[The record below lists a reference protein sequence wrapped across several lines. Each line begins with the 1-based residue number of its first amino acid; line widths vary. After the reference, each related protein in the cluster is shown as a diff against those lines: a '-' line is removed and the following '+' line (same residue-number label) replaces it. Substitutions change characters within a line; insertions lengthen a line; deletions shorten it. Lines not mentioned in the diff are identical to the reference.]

1 MDCFASG
8 AYPYSFDAGEASIH
22 TGLQADSSIIWR
34 AFMEPFRTTPA
45 GPVATRSWASD
56 AGSAGRSGAGT
67 VDPAEI
73 AKFEAM
79 ADAWWDPTG
88 KFKPLHRL
96 NPVRVRFIRDRLAA
110 KLGRNPEE
118 PEPLRGLS
126 ILDIGCG
133 GGLLAEPLAR
143 LGAEVTGIDAA
154 ERNIAIAR
162 RHAENV
168 GVRVTY
174 LPCAAEHL
182 AVQVGPDGGTQ
193 FDAVLAME
201 IVEHV
206 ADLNAFFE
214 AASGLLKPGGTMFVA
229 TLNRTVK
236 SFAFAIVGAE
246 YVLRWLPRGTHDWR
260 RFLRPSELARQ
271 LRGQGLEMKELAGV
285 GYDPIGD
292 SFSISRDCAV
302 NYMAVAQHH
311 VHR

>member
-1 MDCFASG
+1 MEPSRSSPGGPGTGRPWAS
-8 AYPYSFDAGEASIH
+8 PGEA
-22 TGLQADSSIIWR
+22 TA
-34 AFMEPFRTTPA
+34 
-45 GPVATRSWASD
+45 
-56 AGSAGRSGAGT
+56 RSGSGS
-67 VDPAEI
+67 VDHAEI

-110 KLGRNPEE
+110 QLGRDPEE
-118 PEPLRGLS
+118 PAPLRGLS

-143 LGAEVTGIDAA
+143 LGAAVTGVDAA

-162 RHAENV
+162 RHAESV
-168 GVRVTY
+168 GVHVTY
-174 LPCAAEHL
+174 LPCSAEDLAAQG
-182 AVQVGPDGGTQ
+182 AQ

-206 ADLNAFFE
+206 ADLDAFFK
-214 AASGLLKPGGTMFVA
+214 AASGMLKPGGTMVVA

-260 RFLRPSELARQ
+260 RFMRPSELARQ
-271 LRGQGLEMKELAGV
+271 LRSHGLDMKELAGV
-285 GYDPIGD
+285 AYDPIGD
-292 SFSISRDCAV
+292 SFSISRDCGV
-302 NYMAVAQHH
+302 NYMSVARHAVHA
-311 VHR
+311 

>member
-1 MDCFASG
+1 
-8 AYPYSFDAGEASIH
+8 
-22 TGLQADSSIIWR
+22 
-34 AFMEPFRTTPA
+34 MEPSRISPGA
-45 GPVATRSWASD
+45 ALA
-56 AGSAGRSGAGT
+56 RSGGGS
-67 VDPAEI
+67 VDHAEI

-110 KLGRNPEE
+110 TLGRNPEE

-133 GGLLAEPLAR
+133 GGLLTEPLAR
-143 LGAEVTGIDAA
+143 LGADVTGIDAA
-154 ERNIAIAR
+154 EKNIAIAR

-174 LPCAAEHL
+174 LPCAAEDL
-182 AVQVGPDGGTQ
+182 AAQGAK

-206 ADLNAFFE
+206 ADLDAFFE
-214 AASGLLKPGGTMFVA
+214 AASRLLKPEGTMFVA

-260 RFLRPSELARQ
+260 RFMRPSELARQ
-271 LRGQGLEMKELAGV
+271 LRGQGLEMKELVGV
-285 GYDPIGD
+285 SYDPIGD
-292 SFSISRDCAV
+292 SFSLSRDCGV
-302 NYMAVAQHH
+302 NYMSVAR
-311 VHR
+311 HRIHR

>member
-1 MDCFASG
+1 
-8 AYPYSFDAGEASIH
+8 
-22 TGLQADSSIIWR
+22 
-34 AFMEPFRTTPA
+34 
-45 GPVATRSWASD
+45 
-56 AGSAGRSGAGT
+56 
-67 VDPAEI
+67 
-73 AKFEAM
+73 M

-88 KFKPLHRL
+88 KFRPLHRL
-96 NPVRVRFIRDRLAA
+96 NPVRVRFIRDHLA
-110 KLGRNPEE
+110 KRLGRDPET

-162 RHAENV
+162 RHAENT

-174 LPCAAEHL
+174 LPCAAEDL
-182 AVQVGPDGGTQ
+182 AAQDSK
-193 FDAVLAME
+193 FDVVLAME

-206 ADLNAFFE
+206 ADLNAFFG
-214 AASGLLKPGGTMFVA
+214 AAADLLKPGGMMVVA

-271 LRGQGLEMKELAGV
+271 LRSHGLDMQELAGV
-285 GYDPIGD
+285 AYDPIGD
-292 SFSISRDCAV
+292 AFSISRDCAV
-302 NYMAVAQHH
+302 NYMAVAGHANRPSD
-311 VHR
+311 HR

>member
-1 MDCFASG
+1 
-8 AYPYSFDAGEASIH
+8 
-22 TGLQADSSIIWR
+22 
-34 AFMEPFRTTPA
+34 MEPSRTSPA
-45 GPVATRSWASD
+45 GPGAPRSWASQAD
-56 AGSAGRSGAGT
+56 AGARSGSGS
-67 VDPAEI
+67 VDHAEI

-110 KLGRNPEE
+110 RLDRDPEA
-118 PEPLRGLS
+118 PEPLHGLS

-143 LGAEVTGIDAA
+143 LGADVTGVDAA
-154 ERNIAIAR
+154 EKNIAIAR

-168 GVRVTY
+168 GTRITY
-174 LPCAAEHL
+174 LPCTAEDLAAQG
-182 AVQVGPDGGTQ
+182 AQ

-206 ADLNAFFE
+206 ADLDAFFQ
-214 AASGLLKPGGTMFVA
+214 AAAGLLKPDGTMFVA

-271 LRGQGLEMKELAGV
+271 LRGHGLEMKELAGV
-285 GYDPIGD
+285 AYDPIGD
-292 SFSISRDCAV
+292 SFSISRDCGV
-302 NYMAVAQHH
+302 NYMAVARHH
-311 VHR
+311 SHR

>member
-1 MDCFASG
+1 
-8 AYPYSFDAGEASIH
+8 
-22 TGLQADSSIIWR
+22 
-34 AFMEPFRTTPA
+34 
-45 GPVATRSWASD
+45 
-56 AGSAGRSGAGT
+56 
-67 VDPAEI
+67 VDHAEI

-88 KFKPLHRL
+88 KFRPLHRL
-96 NPVRVRFIRDRLAA
+96 NPVRVRFIRDRLAVRH
-110 KLGRNPEE
+110 GRDPEAA
-118 PEPLRGLS
+118 EPLRGLS

-133 GGLLAEPLAR
+133 GGLLAEPLSR

-168 GVRVTY
+168 GARVTY
-174 LPCAAEHL
+174 LPCAAEAL
-182 AVQVGPDGGTQ
+182 AEQGAQ

-206 ADLNAFFE
+206 ADLDTFF
-214 AASGLLKPGGTMFVA
+214 AAAARLLKPDGVMVVA

-271 LRGQGLEMKELAGV
+271 LRAHGIEMQELVGV
-285 GYDPIGD
+285 AYDPIGD
-292 SFSISRDCAV
+292 SFSVSRDCAV
-302 NYMAVAQHH
+302 NYMAVAR
-311 VHR
+311 HRAS

>member
-1 MDCFASG
+1 MEPSRTS
-8 AYPYSFDAGEASIH
+8 PGEA
-22 TGLQADSSIIWR
+22 A
-34 AFMEPFRTTPA
+34 A
-45 GPVATRSWASD
+45 
-56 AGSAGRSGAGT
+56 RSGSGS
-67 VDPAEI
+67 VDHAEI

-79 ADAWWDPTG
+79 AEAWWDPTG

-110 KLGRNPEE
+110 RLGRNPEE
-118 PEPLRGLS
+118 PEPLRDLS

-143 LGAEVTGIDAA
+143 LGAGVTGIDAA
-154 ERNIAIAR
+154 EKNIAIAR

-174 LPCAAEHL
+174 LPCAAEDL
-182 AVQVGPDGGTQ
+182 ATQTGPSGGAR

-206 ADLNAFFE
+206 ADLDAFFR
-214 AASGLLKPGGTMFVA
+214 AASGLLKPDGTMFIA

-236 SFAFAIVGAE
+236 SFAFAIIGAE

-260 RFLRPSELARQ
+260 RFMRPSELARQ
-271 LRGQGLEMKELAGV
+271 IRGHGLEMKELAGV
-285 GYDPIGD
+285 SYDPIGD
-292 SFSISRDCAV
+292 SFALGRDCGV
-302 NYMAVAQHH
+302 NYMAVARHVQGHT

>member
-1 MDCFASG
+1 
-8 AYPYSFDAGEASIH
+8 
-22 TGLQADSSIIWR
+22 
-34 AFMEPFRTTPA
+34 MELSRTSPE
-45 GPVATRSWASD
+45 GPGATRSGTPQREA
-56 AGSAGRSGAGT
+56 AARSGGGS
-67 VDPAEI
+67 VDHAEI

-88 KFKPLHRL
+88 KFRPLHRL

-110 KLGRNPEE
+110 RHGRDPEG
-118 PEPLRGLS
+118 PAPLQGLS

-162 RHAENV
+162 RHAEGV
-168 GVRVTY
+168 GTRVTY
-174 LPCAAEHL
+174 LPCSAEDLAA
-182 AVQVGPDGGTQ
+182 QIGPGGGTQ

-206 ADLNAFFE
+206 ADLDAFFR
-214 AASGLLKPGGTMFVA
+214 AAGELLKPDGLMFVA

-260 RFLRPSELARQ
+260 RFLRPSELARR
-271 LRGQGLEMKELAGV
+271 LRGHGLEMRELAGV
-285 GYDPIGD
+285 SYDPIGD
-292 SFSISRDCAV
+292 SFTLGRDCAV
-302 NYMAVAQHH
+302 NYMAVARHAG
-311 VHR
+311 HR

>member
-1 MDCFASG
+1 
-8 AYPYSFDAGEASIH
+8 
-22 TGLQADSSIIWR
+22 
-34 AFMEPFRTTPA
+34 MEPSLISPGA
-45 GPVATRSWASD
+45 AQA
-56 AGSAGRSGAGT
+56 RSGGGS
-67 VDPAEI
+67 VDHAEI

-110 KLGRNPEE
+110 RLGRNPEE
-118 PEPLRGLS
+118 PEPLRGLA

-162 RHAENV
+162 DHAEKV
-168 GVRVTY
+168 GVKVTY
-174 LPCAAEHL
+174 LPCTAEDLAAQGE
-182 AVQVGPDGGTQ
+182 PGGGK

-206 ADLNAFFE
+206 ADLDSFVGSCAE
-214 AASGLLKPGGTMFVA
+214 LLKPNGTLFVA

-236 SFAFAIVGAE
+236 SFAMAIVGAE
-246 YVLRWLPRGTHDWR
+246 YVLRWLPRGTHDWK
-260 RFLRPSELARQ
+260 RFLRPSELAQ
-271 LRGQGLEMKELAGV
+271 HLRARGLVLRELAGV
-285 GYDPIGD
+285 TYHPFDD
-292 SFSISRDCAV
+292 SFALGRDCSV
-302 NYMAVAQHH
+302 NYLAVAGRAKPQ
-311 VHR
+311 

>member
-1 MDCFASG
+1 MPRSKTAL
-8 AYPYSFDAGEASIH
+8 PDA
-22 TGLQADSSIIWR
+22 
-34 AFMEPFRTTPA
+34 PA
-45 GPVATRSWASD
+45 
-56 AGSAGRSGAGT
+56 RSGGGS
-67 VDPAEI
+67 VDHAEI

-110 KLGRNPEE
+110 RLGRDPDA
-118 PEPLRGLS
+118 PEPLRGLA

-143 LGAEVTGIDAA
+143 LGATVTGIDAA

-162 RHAENV
+162 RHAESV
-168 GVRVTY
+168 GTRVTY
-174 LPCAAEHL
+174 LPCAAEDL
-182 AVQVGPDGGTQ
+182 AQQGAQ

-206 ADLNAFFE
+206 ADLDAFFK
-214 AASGLLKPGGTMFVA
+214 AAAALLKPDGTMVVA

-271 LRGQGLEMKELAGV
+271 LRGQGLELQELVGV
-285 GYDPIGD
+285 SYDPIGD
-292 SFSISRDCAV
+292 SFSLGRDCGV
-302 NYMAVAQHH
+302 NYMVTARHR

>member
-1 MDCFASG
+1 MEPSLIS
-8 AYPYSFDAGEASIH
+8 PGEA
-22 TGLQADSSIIWR
+22 R
-34 AFMEPFRTTPA
+34 P
-45 GPVATRSWASD
+45 
-56 AGSAGRSGAGT
+56 RSGSGS
-67 VDPAEI
+67 VDHAEI

-110 KLGRNPEE
+110 GLGRNPEQ

-162 RHAENV
+162 RHAESV
-168 GVRVTY
+168 GVGVKY
-174 LPCAAEHL
+174 LPCTAEDLAANL
-182 AVQVGPDGGTQ
+182 GQNVGSK

-206 ADLNAFFE
+206 ADLDTFFK
-214 AASGLLKPGGTMFVA
+214 AAAAMLKPDGKMFVA

-260 RFLRPSELARQ
+260 RFMRPSELARH
-271 LRGQGLEMKELAGV
+271 LRSHGLDMKELAGV
-285 GYDPIGD
+285 SYDPIGD
-292 SFSISRDCAV
+292 SFSIGRDCGV
-302 NYMAVAQHH
+302 NYMSVATHA

>member
-1 MDCFASG
+1 
-8 AYPYSFDAGEASIH
+8 
-22 TGLQADSSIIWR
+22 
-34 AFMEPFRTTPA
+34 MEPSRTSP
-45 GPVATRSWASD
+45 GD
-56 AGSAGRSGAGT
+56 AAARSGRGS
-67 VDPAEI
+67 VDHAEI

-96 NPVRVRFIRDRLAA
+96 NPVRVRFIRDRLAVG
-110 KLGRNPEE
+110 LGRNPEE

-143 LGAEVTGIDAA
+143 LGADVTGIDAA

-162 RHAENV
+162 QHAESV

-174 LPCAAEHL
+174 LPCTAEDLAANL
-182 AVQVGPDGGTQ
+182 GQNGDAK

-206 ADLNAFFE
+206 ADLDAFFN
-214 AASGLLKPGGTMFVA
+214 AAAGMLKPQGTMFVA

-260 RFLRPSELARQ
+260 RFMRPSELARH
-271 LRGQGLEMKELAGV
+271 LRGHGLEMKELAGV
-285 GYDPIGD
+285 SYDPIGD
-292 SFSISRDCAV
+292 SFSISRDCGV
-302 NYMAVAQHH
+302 NYMSVARHT

>member
-8 AYPYSFDAGEASIH
+8 AYPYSFDAREASIH
-22 TGLQADSSIIWR
+22 TGLRADSSIIWQ
-34 AFMEPFRTTPA
+34 AFMEPFRTSPA

-56 AGSAGRSGAGT
+56 AGAAERSGAGT

-110 KLGRNPEE
+110 RLGRSPEE

-174 LPCAAEHL
+174 LPCAAENL
-182 AVQVGPDGGTQ
+182 AAQIGPEGGTQ
-193 FDAVLAME
+193 FDAVLSME
-201 IVEHV
+201 VVEHV
-206 ADLNAFFE
+206 ADLDAFFR

-260 RFLRPSELARQ
+260 RFLRPSEIARQ

-285 GYDPIGD
+285 SYDPIAD
-292 SFSISRDCAV
+292 AFSISRDCAV
-302 NYMAVAQHH
+302 NYMAVAR
-311 VHR
+311 HRTS

>member
-1 MDCFASG
+1 MEPSRSSPG
-8 AYPYSFDAGEASIH
+8 GPGTGRPWPSPGEA
-22 TGLQADSSIIWR
+22 
-34 AFMEPFRTTPA
+34 
-45 GPVATRSWASD
+45 VA
-56 AGSAGRSGAGT
+56 RSGSGS
-67 VDPAEI
+67 VDHAEI

-96 NPVRVRFIRDRLAA
+96 NPTRVRFIRDRLAA
-110 KLGRNPEE
+110 RLGRDPDE
-118 PEPLRGLS
+118 PQPLRGLS

-162 RHAENV
+162 RHAEAV
-168 GVRVTY
+168 GEHVTY
-174 LPCAAEHL
+174 LPCSAEDLAAQG
-182 AVQVGPDGGTQ
+182 AQ

-206 ADLNAFFE
+206 ADLDAFFK
-214 AASGLLKPGGTMFVA
+214 AAAGMLKPSGMMVVA

-260 RFLRPSELARQ
+260 RFMRPSELARR
-271 LRGQGLEMKELAGV
+271 LRGHGLDMNELAGV
-285 GYDPIGD
+285 SYDPIAD
-292 SFSISRDCAV
+292 SFSISRDCGV
-302 NYMAVAQHH
+302 NYMAVAR
-311 VHR
+311 HRGQR